1 MKLRRIEIENVRRL
15 KGPIVIDQLN
25 DGINLFTGPNGSGK
39 SSLVAAIRAAFFERY
54 KSSSVTLRP
63 HDDTSVS
70 PRIGLQFEMNG
81 ERYELTKQFFTGKRC
96 ALRVGSKILDG
107 EDAESHLSE
116 LLGYTYA
123 GKGASQAHHWGIPG
137 LLWIEQGTG
146 QELTGA
152 VDYARDRLQSALQA
166 MVGAVASTGGD
177 AVIQSLESQRREIV
191 TAANNNPRGDYA
203 VAKRELDELDAAILE
218 LASKLSTYQ
227 DDVDRLAR
235 DDRELREIDATKPW
249 EDLEARAKA
258 ASAAAENASLLQQEL
273 QSAKQAVDEAE
284 KLITIIHSQAQE
296 REAIQAALPRARER
310 LSAADEQHARA
321 TQVAQAATTA
331 YKEASESLAS
341 ARRTLQLARAA
352 AKRALLDRQ
361 IREDQER
368 HERLLERQVKANELA
383 TQLAECNRDLAASA
397 LPDGAIDTIRRLT
410 NEIRDLDIKLEVV
423 GTKVAYQIEPGTT
436 ATLDGQALSGAGA
449 QTLQQEAVFQAAGIR
464 LHLTP
469 GSTGLGDLRTDRD
482 AKQAEL
488 DQLLSSLGLPST
500 AAAEKRAA
508 AHAQSLQ
515 DERTLKLQL
524 SQIAPDGTDALALE
538 ISGADGRV
546 QALEA
551 ELASLPSDDGTPIP
565 SLEDATAAET
575 LAADFKDD
583 RRDEQAA
590 AETQLTLATS
600 EKQSAEDEVQR
611 LEAQLQSS
619 EWEATSRNLSES
631 LAAAGAR
638 KREAS
643 ARAQSAQD
651 KLESIDVA
659 QLNQDVRRFTAS
671 AQQAREAHARLSR
684 SVLTLRTQVEMLGGE
699 GIEERLANL
708 RVKREKAATRVTEF
722 GRQVQV
728 IDYLLGDLE
737 RRRDALRQQLVA
749 PLQIRID
756 HYLRTLMPGR
766 RLQLS
771 EDLSPQQLVNDADSR
786 PDGGFDTQ
794 SFGTREQLALICRLA
809 YADLLKE
816 SGAPTL
822 LILDDALVHTD
833 DDRLDA
839 MKRVLFDAA
848 ERHQILMMTC
858 HPERWRD
865 LGAQPTAMEELVR
878 RR

>member
-70 PRIGLQFEMNG
+70 PRVGLQFEMNG

-203 VAKRELDELDAAILE
+203 AAKRELDELDAAIRDLD
-218 LASKLSTYQ
+218 SKLSTYQ

-235 DDRELREIDATKPW
+235 DDRDLRQIDATKPW

-258 ASAAAENASLLQQEL
+258 AGAAAENASLLQQEL
-273 QSAKQAVDEAE
+273 QAAKQALDEAE
-284 KLITIIHSQAQE
+284 NLINIIHTQAQD
-296 REAIQAALPRARER
+296 REATQAALPRARER
-310 LSAADEQHARA
+310 LAAMDEQYARA
-321 TQVAQAATTA
+321 TQAAQTATTA
-331 YKEASESLAS
+331 YNEASETLAS
-341 ARRTLQLARAA
+341 ARRTLQLAQVAA
-352 AKRALLDRQ
+352 RRSQLDRQ
-361 IREDQER
+361 IREAMDQQARLQER
-368 HERLLERQVKANELA
+368 HAKAIELA
-383 TQLAECNRDLAASA
+383 AQLAECNRDLAASE

-410 NEIRDLDIKLEVV
+410 NEIRDLDLKLEVV
-423 GTKVAYQIEPGTT
+423 GTKVAYRIEPGTT

-449 QTLQQEAVFQAAGIR
+449 QTLQQEAVFEAAGIR

-482 AKQAEL
+482 AKQADL

-500 AAAEKRAA
+500 DAAEQRAA
-508 AHAQSLQ
+508 SHTQSLQ

-524 SQIAPDGTDALALE
+524 SQIAPNGTDALALE
-538 ISGADGRV
+538 VSGAAGRV

-551 ELASLPSDDGTPIP
+551 ELATLPAAADGTPVP
-565 SLEDATAAET
+565 SLEDATAAEA
-575 LAADFKDD
+575 LAADSKDD
-583 RRDEQAA
+583 RRDEQAT
-590 AETQLTLATS
+590 AETQLSLAIS
-600 EKQSAEDEVQR
+600 EKQAASDEVQR
-611 LEAQLQSS
+611 LEAQLQSAA
-619 EWEATSRNLSES
+619 WEATSRNLTES
-631 LAAAGAR
+631 LAAAATR

-643 ARAQSAQD
+643 ARAQSAHD
-651 KLESIDVA
+651 KLESIDVT

-671 AQQAREAHARLSR
+671 AQQAREKHAHLSR

-708 RVKREKAATRVTEF
+708 RVKREKAAARVAEF
-722 GRQVQV
+722 ARQVQV

-766 RLQLS
+766 QLQLS

-865 LGAQPTAMEELVR
+865 LGAQPTAMEDLAR
-878 RR
+878 R